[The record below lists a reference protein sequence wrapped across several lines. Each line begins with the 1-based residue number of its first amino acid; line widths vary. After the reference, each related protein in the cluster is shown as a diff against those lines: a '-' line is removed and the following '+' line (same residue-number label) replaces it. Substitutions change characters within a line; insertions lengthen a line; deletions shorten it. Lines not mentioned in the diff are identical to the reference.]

1 MVLNN
6 FKSKGLGKGLAAL
19 LGESDNKESKK
30 TEQNLVSKKIS
41 IHLLKPNQFQP
52 RKKFDK
58 KNLEELAQSIKSR
71 GIIQPIVVRP
81 SIKNTF
87 EIIAGERR
95 WRAAQLAQLHEVPVV
110 KLEVDDNLV
119 AEFAVLE
126 NIQREGLNAL
136 EEADG
141 FELLMTKFNYTQDK
155 LSEMI
160 GKSRSHI
167 GNTLRLKKLPLEIQ
181 DMITQGILTPGH
193 ARTLI
198 DITGNLELARTI
210 VNNNLSVRQAEF
222 LVKKTQSLSSTDKKK
237 LNKKFLDPNIIQLI
251 EDLQNKTGMTVEIS
265 DKNNSGGNIRFYYK
279 NNTQLDYLIK
289 AIKEKY

>member
-19 LGESDNKESKK
+19 LGESETKEPVI
-30 TEQNLVSKKIS
+30 EQNFTSEKVAT
-41 IHLLKPNQFQP
+41 HLLKPNRFQP
-52 RKKFDK
+52 RKNFDK
-58 KNLEELAQSIKSR
+58 KQLDELAQSIKTR

-81 SIKNTF
+81 SNDNTF

-95 WRAAQLAQLHEVPVV
+95 WRAAQLAQLHEIPVV
-110 KLEVDDNLV
+110 KLDVDDTLA

-141 FELLMTKFNYTQDK
+141 YKLLMDKFGYTQDK

-160 GKSRSHI
+160 GKSRAHI
-167 GNTLRLKKLPLEIQ
+167 ANTLRLKKLPVEIQ
-181 DMITQGILTPGH
+181 NMITLGILTPGH

-198 DITGNLELARTI
+198 DVFGNVELAKTI

-222 LVKKTQSLSSTDKKK
+222 LAKKIHSSSIPNSEKS
-237 LNKKFLDPNIIQLI
+237 NKVIDPNLKELI
-251 EDLQNKTGMTVEIS
+251 EDLQNKTGMTVNIS
-265 DKNNSGGNIRFYYK
+265 HKKKSGGIVGFHYK
-279 NNTQLDYLIK
+279 SLSQLEFLIK
-289 AIKEKY
+289 AIKENY